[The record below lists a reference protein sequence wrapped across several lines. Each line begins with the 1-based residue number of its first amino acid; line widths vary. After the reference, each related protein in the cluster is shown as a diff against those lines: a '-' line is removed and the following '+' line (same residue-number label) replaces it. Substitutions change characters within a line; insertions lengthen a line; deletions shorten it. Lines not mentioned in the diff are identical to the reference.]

1 MLQCSEFSCSGTIVN
16 NFWTYLFD
24 SFEYSCSFVPT
35 FNQLLTKKLFK
46 MAEAYCVKCKAK
58 REMKDS
64 AEVVMKNQRRALKG
78 TCPECGTGMFKILG
92 KA

>member
-1 MLQCSEFSCSGTIVN
+1 MQIFFHRLEN
-16 NFWTYLFD
+16 NLAG
-24 SFEYSCSFVPT
+24 V
-35 FNQLLTKKLFK
+35 LLTKKLFK

-78 TCPECGTGMFKILG
+78 TCPTCGTGMFKILG